1 MFFKDWKSRIY
12 YNNDNINNDDDADD
26 DDGHYNK
33 LSTGTATFQL
43 SVLSL

>member
-12 YNNDNINNDDDADD
+12 YNDNNNDDDDDDD

-33 LSTGTATFQL
+33 LSTGTATL
-43 SVLSL
+43 H